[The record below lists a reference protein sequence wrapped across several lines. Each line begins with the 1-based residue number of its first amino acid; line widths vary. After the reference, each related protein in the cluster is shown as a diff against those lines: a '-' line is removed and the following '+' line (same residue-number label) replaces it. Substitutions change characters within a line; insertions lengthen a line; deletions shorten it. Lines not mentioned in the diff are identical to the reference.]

1 MIQHR
6 IINAFK
12 MITLRREAFM
22 QEIQHVAYELPQAI
36 LNWYDFKD
44 NAKVLLIYNNSGALA
59 ELFAQKNVLLA
70 IASVEELLAKD
81 FINKFR
87 GSFDYIIAVGVLE
100 RFPDHKELLA
110 CFKILSKDDAVL
122 LLGTENRFGIRYF
135 LGDADPFTGHVFD
148 GIDNYRELT
157 WEQRSHL
164 DKRCYSKSEILDM
177 LKACGWDKIK
187 PYSVFPS
194 LEAPQLIFA
203 DTYIPSEELANRYFP
218 RYRSKDTIFAREEN
232 ILTDL
237 IDNGLFHRMAD
248 ALLFECARN
257 GVYNHANQV
266 TISMD
271 RGHAKAMVT
280 IINDDAT
287 VIKKALFEGGK
298 DRLAILAKNMLAL
311 KAAGVPTIEG
321 TLIGDSYVMPHSEG
335 ILVNVYLQRLLRRD
349 TTLFLKVMDD
359 YKELLLQ
366 SSKLLW
372 TDEKLGPVY
381 AKGYLDMVP
390 INCFWM
396 EDKFCFFDQ
405 EFVADE
411 YPVYAIL
418 YRAIATIYQGQPDLE
433 VIYPIGN
440 LLKRYDLWDKR
451 EELRKYTDE
460 FIESL
465 QSDTDMS
472 EYNRKTF
479 RNDEVLKKNRL
490 RMDYSE
496 EEFEQLFYNPF
507 ANLEDKKIYLFGAGR
522 YAKKFI
528 AMYRRDYEIEA
539 VIDNDSGKWGTEL
552 EGYQIYSPQ
561 ILYDLEPRKYKV
573 IVCMKN
579 YDSVL
584 QQLRQMGIVNVSVF
598 ESNKVYPG
606 RQACAVYKDS
616 LAVSG
621 IKKYKIGYIAGVFDL
636 YHLGHLNMF
645 RRAKEQCEYLI
656 VGVVTDEGVRTF
668 KQKEPFIPFDERI
681 EMVRSCRYVDEVV
694 EIPFIYRT
702 TKEAFEKYHFDVQ
715 FSGSDYQ
722 NNPEWLET
730 KKYLEE
736 HGSAMVFFPYTE
748 QTSSTKIKELIERG
762 LI

>member
-1 MIQHR
+1 
-6 IINAFK
+6 
-12 MITLRREAFM
+12 M
-22 QEIQHVAYELPQAI
+22 QELQHVVYELPQG
-36 LNWYDFKD
+36 LFNWYDFKD
-44 NAKVLLIYNNSGALA
+44 NANVLLIYNNSGALA
-59 ELFAQKNVLLA
+59 DLFAKKNVLLT
-70 IASVEELLAKD
+70 IASVEELLAED
-81 FINKFR
+81 FTNKFK
-87 GSFDYIIAVGVLE
+87 SYFDYIIAVGMLE
-100 RFPDHKELLA
+100 RCTDPKELLV
-110 CFKILSKDDAVL
+110 CFKDLSKDDAVL
-122 LLGTENRFGIRYF
+122 LLGAENRLGIRYF

-157 WEQRSHL
+157 GEQRNHL
-164 DKRCYSKSEILDM
+164 DKRCYSKSEILGM

-194 LEAPQLIFA
+194 LEAPQLIYA
-203 DTYIPSEELANRYFP
+203 DTYMPREELANRYFP

-237 IDNGLFHRMAD
+237 IDNGLFHGMAD

-257 GVYNHANQV
+257 GVYNPADQV

-271 RGHAKAMVT
+271 RGHAKAMAT

-287 VIKKALFEGGK
+287 VMKKALFEEGK
-298 DRLAILAKNMLAL
+298 ERLSILAENMRAL
-311 KAAGVPTIEG
+311 QAAGVPVIEG
-321 TLIGDSYVMPHSEG
+321 TMKEDAYIMPYSEG
-335 ILVNVYLQRLLRRD
+335 ILANVYLQDLLRHD
-349 TTLFLKVMDD
+349 TTLFLKAMDD
-359 YKELLLQ
+359 YRDLLLR
-366 SSKLLW
+366 SSELLW
-372 TDEKLGPVY
+372 TDEKLGPIY
-381 AKGYLDMVP
+381 AKSYLDMVP
-390 INCFWM
+390 INCFWV

-405 EFVADE
+405 EFAADE
-411 YPVYAIL
+411 YPVYTTL
-418 YRAIATIYQGQPDLE
+418 YRAIATVYQGQPDLE
-433 VIYPIGN
+433 VIYPMGN
-440 LLKRYDLWDKR
+440 VLKRYDLLDKIGA
-451 EELRKYTDE
+451 LQKYVDE
-460 FIESL
+460 FIGSL
-465 QSDTDMS
+465 QGDTDMP
-472 EYNRKTF
+472 EYNKKTY
-479 RNDEVLKKNRL
+479 RNDAVLRKNRL

-522 YAKKFI
+522 YAEKFI

-539 VIDNDSGKWGTEL
+539 VIDNNRVKWGTEL
-552 EGYQIYSPQ
+552 EGYKIYSPQ
-561 ILYDLEPRKYKV
+561 ILYDLEPREYKV
-573 IVCMKN
+573 IICMKN

-584 QQLRQMGIVNVSVF
+584 QQLRRMGIVNVSVF

-681 EMVRSCRYVDEVV
+681 EMVRSCRYVDEAV
-694 EIPFIYRT
+694 EIPYIYRT

-722 NNPEWLET
+722 NDPAWLET

-736 HGSAMVFFPYTE
+736 HGSTMVFFPYTE

>member
-1 MIQHR
+1 
-6 IINAFK
+6 
-12 MITLRREAFM
+12 M
-22 QEIQHVAYELPQAI
+22 QEIHHVAYELPQGL

-44 NAKVLLIYNNSGALA
+44 NARVLLIYQKSGALA
-59 ELFAQKNVLLA
+59 GLFAEKNILLT
-70 IASVEELLAKD
+70 IASVEELLMED
-81 FINKFR
+81 FID
-87 GSFDYIIAVGVLE
+87 SFQNYFNYIIAVGVLE
-100 RFPDHKELLA
+100 CISDHKGLL
-110 CFKILSKDDAVL
+110 CRLRDISKDDAVL
-122 LLGTENRFGIRYF
+122 LLGAENRLGIRYF
-135 LGDADPFTGHVFD
+135 LGDSDPFTGHVFD

-157 WEQRSHL
+157 WEQRNHL
-164 DKRCYSKSEILDM
+164 NKRCYSKSEITNI
-177 LKACGWDKIK
+177 LKGCGWNKVK
-187 PYSVFPS
+187 SYSVFPT

-203 DTYIPSEELANRYFP
+203 DTYVPQEELANRYFP

-237 IDNGLFHRMAD
+237 IENGLFHGMAD

-271 RGHAKAMVT
+271 RGHAKAMAT
-280 IINDDAT
+280 IIYDNGLVA
-287 VIKKALFEGGK
+287 KKALFKEGK
-298 DRLAILAKNMLAL
+298 DRLAVLAENMHAL
-311 KAAGVPTIEG
+311 KAAGVSVIEG
-321 TLIGDSYVMPHSEG
+321 TLTEDAYIMPYSEG
-335 ILVNVYLQRLLRRD
+335 RLANIYLQSLLRQN
-349 TTLFLKVMDD
+349 TTLFLKAMDD
-359 YKELLLQ
+359 YKDLILQ
-366 SSKLLW
+366 SSELLR
-372 TDEKLGPVY
+372 TDEKLGPIY
-381 AKGYLDMVP
+381 ARGYPDMVP
-390 INCFWM
+390 INCFWL

-405 EFVADE
+405 EFAVDE
-411 YPVYAIL
+411 YPAYATL
-418 YRAIATIYQGQPDLE
+418 YRAIATVYQGQPDLE
-433 VIYPIGN
+433 AIYSMGN
-440 LLKRYDLWDKR
+440 LLKKYDLLDKW
-451 EELRKYTDE
+451 ESLQKYVDE
-460 FIESL
+460 FIGSL
-465 QSDTDMS
+465 QGDTDML
-472 EYNRKTF
+472 EYNKKTC
-479 RNDEVLKKNRL
+479 RNDAVLRKNRL

-507 ANLEDKKIYLFGAGR
+507 TNLEDKKIYLFGAGR
-522 YAKKFI
+522 YAEKFI

-539 VIDNDSGKWGTEL
+539 VIDNNSGKWGMEL
-552 EGYQIYSPQ
+552 EGYKICSPQ
-561 ILYDLEPRKYKV
+561 ILYDLEPREYKV
-573 IVCMKN
+573 IVCIKN

-645 RRAKEQCEYLI
+645 KRAKEQCEYLI

-668 KQKEPFIPFDERI
+668 KQKEPFIPFDERV

-694 EIPFIYRT
+694 EIPYIYRT
-702 TKEAFEKYHFDVQ
+702 TKDAFEKYHFDVQ

-722 NNPEWLET
+722 DNPEWLET

-736 HGSAMVFFPYTE
+736 HGSTMVFFPYTE
-748 QTSSTKIKELIERG
+748 QTSSTKIKELIEKG